1 MNPGYSLN
9 NFLIKV
15 GTSDIEESED
25 NEDDEFE
32 KNLEENLEENRIKM
46 SRELSNLS
54 IEGDCKKQKTDVG
67 SVLNFSSILPTWGG
81 NIVLNSDDQLKL
93 FNNFKII
100 DTCTIDYFLLAI
112 SYSSIINVQI
122 KNYLNNSTRL
132 DKTNSL
138 KSKLNEIVN
147 LILQNEWNKAKTI
160 RILNVLKLEP
170 KRRCFS
176 TFGDEFDF
184 YIKHVKE
191 LQLLN
196 YTCSNRSCRNS
207 VHTND
212 ELYF

>member
-1 MNPGYSLN
+1 
-9 NFLIKV
+9 
-15 GTSDIEESED
+15 
-25 NEDDEFE
+25 
-32 KNLEENLEENRIKM
+32 M

-132 DKTNSL
+132 
-138 KSKLNEIVN
+138 
-147 LILQNEWNKAKTI
+147 
-160 RILNVLKLEP
+160 
-170 KRRCFS
+170 
-176 TFGDEFDF
+176 
-184 YIKHVKE
+184 VK
-191 LQLLN
+191 
-196 YTCSNRSCRNS
+196 
-207 VHTND
+207 
-212 ELYF
+212 

>member
-1 MNPGYSLN
+1 
-9 NFLIKV
+9 
-15 GTSDIEESED
+15 
-25 NEDDEFE
+25 
-32 KNLEENLEENRIKM
+32 M

-54 IEGDCKKQKTDVG
+54 IEGDCKKQKTDVV

-160 RILNVLKLEP
+160 WILNVLKLEP